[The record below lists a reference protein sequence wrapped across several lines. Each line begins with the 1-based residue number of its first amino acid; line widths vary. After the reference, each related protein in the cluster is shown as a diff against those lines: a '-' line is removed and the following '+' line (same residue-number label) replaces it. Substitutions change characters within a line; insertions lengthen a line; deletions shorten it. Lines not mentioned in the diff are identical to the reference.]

1 MKTLKT
7 VSNREIKVSANHSAQ
22 TFTIKTAAAKFRTC
36 KLTKEEFNSYLNNTG
51 NDWQQFLKGN
61 DYYQVK

>member
-7 VSNREIKVSANHSAQ
+7 ISGRVINVNANHSKK
-22 TFTIKTAAAKFRTC
+22 TFTIRTTSAKFRT
-36 KLTKEEFNSYLNNTG
+36 TQMNTEEFDSCLNNTG

-61 DYYQVK
+61 DYYIVN

>member
-7 VSNREIKVSANHSAQ
+7 ISGREINVTANHSKK
-22 TFTIKTAAAKFRTC
+22 TFTIRTTSAKFRTNPMN
-36 KLTKEEFNSYLNNTG
+36 KEEFNSCLDKTG

-61 DYYQVK
+61 DYYIVN